1 MIGIRMRRPSIGSVS
16 LLLSLALSACTVGP
30 NFVAPSPAAPADW
43 SGWRSSDPSLVEV
56 QAAGAELPDPWW
68 RAFGDPVLE
77 DLESRGLAGS
87 IDLRTAALRVVQARI
102 QRQAAGGQLGPTVTG
117 NAGITRQRQSE
128 TGAATRLFGVLADNN
143 PAIDPD
149 LISLALAEPFTLY
162 QAGFDASWEPD
173 LWGRVRR
180 SIEAADAGLAQ
191 QQALLDLT
199 RLSLSSDLARAYFDL
214 RTTQRMV
221 QLTREDI
228 ALLTDQTRIV
238 AARAKGGL
246 INHLDVDRQQGE
258 LEALRAQLPGL
269 LEQEGATIN
278 RIGLLIGERP
288 GALRDL
294 LQAPPGSRT
303 ARALPDFALGL
314 PSEVARR
321 RPDIRAAEAR
331 LHQATANVGV
341 ATADLYPS
349 IRLGARFGFESVQSD
364 RVLEWGSRTWS
375 IGPSLSLP
383 IFDQGRRR
391 SVVRLRTAEQQ
402 EAALAF
408 QKTVLQAWQEIDDAL
423 TAYNAERQA
432 LVDLR
437 TRARTAADAVQLAQA
452 RFKGGLTD
460 SQPLTEA
467 MRTRLQ
473 ATRQVAM
480 SEQRLN
486 TRFALIAKVVAA
498 GYAAPAR

>member
-16 LLLSLALSACTVGP
+16 LLLAAALSACTVGP
-30 NFVAPSPAAPADW
+30 DFVPPTPAAPDGW
-43 SGWRSSDPSLVEV
+43 TGWRSGDPSLVGI
-56 QAAGAELPDPWW
+56 QATGAELPDPWW
-68 RAFGDPVLE
+68 KAFGDPVLDDVE
-77 DLESRGLAGS
+77 GRGLAGS

-102 QRQAAGGQLGPTVTG
+102 QRQAAGAQQGPTVTG
-117 NAGITRQRQSE
+117 SAGMTRQRQSE
-128 TGAATRLFGVLADNN
+128 TGASTRLFGVLANGN
-143 PAIDPD
+143 PAVDPD
-149 LISLALAEPFTLY
+149 VIAQALAEPFTLY

-191 QQALLDLT
+191 QRALLDLA

-214 RTTQRMV
+214 RTTQRMI

-228 ALLTDQTRIV
+228 ALLADQTRIV
-238 AARAKGGL
+238 AARARGGL
-246 INHLDVDRQQGE
+246 VNHLDFDRQQGE
-258 LEALRAQLPGL
+258 FEALRGQLPGL
-269 LEQEGATIN
+269 LEQEGAAIN

-288 GALRDL
+288 GVLRQL
-294 LQAPPGSRT
+294 LQAPTGE
-303 ARALPDFALGL
+303 AAAHALPDFALGL

-331 LHQATANVGV
+331 LHQATANIGV

-349 IRLGARFGFESVQSD
+349 IRLGARFGFESVESD

-375 IGPSLSLP
+375 LGPSLSLP

-391 SVVRLRTAEQQ
+391 STVRLRTVEQQ

-432 LVDLR
+432 LADFR
-437 TRARTAADAVQLAQA
+437 ARARTAADAVQLAQA
-452 RFKGGLTD
+452 RYKGGLTD
-460 SQPLTEA
+460 SQPLTDA

-473 ATRQVAM
+473 ATRQVAT

-486 TRFALIAKVVAA
+486 TRFATIAKVVAA
-498 GYAAPAR
+498 GYAAR